1 MKMINP
7 FTLICDK
14 DGDPVDVIAGLVCT
28 DVPHAIVREWDRK
41 RPEDA
46 PHSSWDWD
54 GEIFK
59 RTPD

>member
-1 MKMINP
+1 MINP
-7 FTLICDK
+7 FTIICDK
-14 DGDPVDVIAGLVCT
+14 DGDPVDLISGFICT

-41 RPEDA
+41 HPEDA

-54 GEIFK
+54 GENFK